1 MTADTGRGAYG
12 QTANGSITLSAEH
25 PPSLRRSPQSA
36 PKPQYPQPATQPVQ
50 FASHRYWS
58 VHGYIQNV
66 APRESV
72 RHSGAQS
79 VPSHTPSGA
88 VPTPATSRAQAFS
101 YSVRSQ
107 PQAASPPSGHE
118 TGGTTQVPPTDGSH
132 VWIQHVRPAGQGGS
146 SAVPHATA
154 SEYPHGTSDSLPTPA
169 RMRSQSFA

>member
-1 MTADTGRGAYG
+1 
-12 QTANGSITLSAEH
+12 
-25 PPSLRRSPQSA
+25 
-36 PKPQYPQPATQPVQ
+36 VQ

-88 VPTPATSRAQAFS
+88 SRAPATIRSHAFS
-101 YSVRSQ
+101 YHVPSQ
-107 PQAASPPSGHE
+107 PQAASPPAGHE
-118 TGGTTQVPPTDGSH
+118 TGGTMQVPPTDKSH

-146 SAVPHATA
+146 SAVPHATL
-154 SEYPHGTSDSLPTPA
+154 SEYPQGTSEALATLA
-169 RMRSQSFA
+169 RMRLQSFA